1 VCSNVFVLTI
11 TGVLTTSRKTFC
23 CSARMHRHTTSKD
36 RWYHIIHL
44 SFVICKCWCWI
55 NTYMHHFNGH
65 FHVVLT
71 IKIVIHCQR
80 TLRGEGQS
88 VDSWGIYGSVLLHTA
103 GPKSICSGTEWPLIC
118 TVLHTANAGQYAT
131 LNCEPP
137 LFGFPC
143 KWQYI
148 NVLTFEPLN
157 LGCWFPPWFSL

>member
-1 VCSNVFVLTI
+1 
-11 TGVLTTSRKTFC
+11 
-23 CSARMHRHTTSKD
+23 
-36 RWYHIIHL
+36 
-44 SFVICKCWCWI
+44 
-55 NTYMHHFNGH
+55 MHHFNGH

-148 NVLTFEPLN
+148 NVLTFEPGLLVSPLVLTVVIFILSVLFGQAVQN
-157 LGCWFPPWFSL
+157 LSYLP